1 MINARVGRTEEWNI
15 GQYSVLQ
22 RSQLLCTKILL
33 CVFNRLVLFFLPLQN
48 KFKQTPK
55 SAEAGKSCFFV
66 VGRH

>member
-1 MINARVGRTEEWNI
+1 MINARVRRTEEWNI

-22 RSQLLCTKILL
+22 RSQLLCTKMLL

-55 SAEAGKSCFFV
+55 NAEASKNRFFFCS
-66 VGRH
+66 